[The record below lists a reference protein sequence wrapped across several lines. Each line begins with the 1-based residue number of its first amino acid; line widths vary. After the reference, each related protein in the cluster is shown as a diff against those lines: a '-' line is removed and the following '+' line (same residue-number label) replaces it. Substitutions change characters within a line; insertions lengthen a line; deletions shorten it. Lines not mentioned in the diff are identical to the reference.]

1 MGHVER
7 KQQEGNI
14 SEAQGELFLGLRLP
28 IETAYGRGLM
38 ANTHSYYHPLHGELN
53 RLLGANLGTQPLALI
68 LLHIYEVNNILF
80 ININNFI

>member
-1 MGHVER
+1 MER

-14 SEAQGELFLGLRLP
+14 SEVQGELFLGLRFP
-28 IETAYGRGLM
+28 TETAYGRGLM
-38 ANTHSYYHPLHGELN
+38 ANTHSYYHPLHRELN

-68 LLHIYEVNNILF
+68 FLHIYKVNNILF